1 MQTSKTPE
9 GTALEP
15 SIYELSKPGRCGV
28 FLPRCDVPVRPAEL
42 LIPAAYLR
50 RDPAKLPEVAEPEV
64 VRHFTRL
71 SILNHHIDKGP
82 YPLGSCTMKYNPKL
96 NEETAALPG
105 FAQLHPLQPEET
117 VQGALELIYQL
128 CQMLAEIAG
137 MDAVS
142 VSPVA
147 GAQSEFAALLM
158 TKSYFRDRGE
168 KSRHEVLIPDS
179 AHGTNP
185 ASAAMAGFDV
195 ITLPSGDNGLVD
207 VSGLK
212 ARLSEKTAIF
222 MLTNPNTLGLFERQ
236 ILEIAE
242 AVHGAGGLLYMDGA
256 NLNALLGL
264 VRPGD
269 MGFDLCHFNLHKTF
283 STPHGGGGP
292 GSGAVGC
299 KRALECYLPSPRV
312 ELNTS
317 SDGSR
322 YTLASAGES
331 VGRVHQF
338 FGNFGMFVR
347 AYTYILS
354 QGHEGLRAI
363 AENAILNANYLAA
376 QLSSDYELPHAGPCQ
391 HEFVLSA
398 ARQKKATGIRAA
410 DISKRLL
417 DFGIHA
423 PTTYFPLIVP
433 EALMIEPTE
442 SETVE
447 TLDRIVVAM
456 KQIAREAES
465 DPDLLRSAPR
475 TTPVGR
481 IDEAKAARD
490 LIVSWPE

>member
-1 MQTSKTPE
+1 MNSHPVPE
-9 GTALEP
+9 GATLEP
-15 SIYELSKPGRCGV
+15 SIYELSRPGRRGV
-28 FLPRCDVPVRPAEL
+28 YLPDCDVPVRPAEL

-50 RDPAKLPEVAEPEV
+50 REPARLPEVAEPEV

-71 SILNHHIDKGP
+71 SVLNHHIDKGP
-82 YPLGSCTMKYNPKL
+82 YPLGSCTMKYNPKI
-96 NEETAALPG
+96 NEETASLPG

-117 VQGALELIYQL
+117 VQGALELIHQL
-128 CQMLAEIAG
+128 CAHLAAIAG

-142 VSPVA
+142 VAPVA
-147 GAQSEFAALLM
+147 GAQSEFTALLM
-158 TKSYFRDRGE
+158 TKKYFRSRGE
-168 KSRHEVLIPDS
+168 KQRREVLIPDA

-195 ITLPSGDNGLVD
+195 ITLPSAADGLVD
-207 VSGLK
+207 TDALK
-212 ARLSEKTAIF
+212 SRLSDRTACF
-222 MLTNPNTLGLFERQ
+222 MLTNPNTLGLFERH

-256 NLNALLGL
+256 NLNALLGI

-299 KRALECYLPSPRV
+299 KRALESFLPAPRV
-312 ELNTS
+312 EKTAVQE
-317 SDGSR
+317 GVR
-322 YTLASAGES
+322 YTLVTPDQS

-338 FGNFGMFVR
+338 LGNFGMFVR
-347 AYTYILS
+347 AYTYILA

-376 QLSSDYELPHAGPCQ
+376 ELQADFDLPHPGPCQ

-398 ARQKKATGIRAA
+398 SRQKKATGVRAA

-447 TLDRIVVAM
+447 TLDRIVAAM
-456 KQIAREAES
+456 RQIAHEAES
-465 DPDLLRSAPR
+465 DPEQLRSAPHA
-475 TTPVGR
+475 TPVGR
-481 IDEAKAARD
+481 IDEARAARE
-490 LIVSWPE
+490 LIVAWPD

>member
-1 MQTSKTPE
+1 MSTLPE
-9 GTALEP
+9 GTPLEP
-15 SIYELSKPGRCGV
+15 SIYELSRPGRRGV
-28 FLPRCDVPVRPAEL
+28 FLPVCDVPVRPLEL
-42 LIPAAYLR
+42 LLPAAQLR
-50 RDPAKLPEVAEPEV
+50 RESAALPEVAEPEV

-71 SILNHHIDKGP
+71 SNFNHHIDKGP
-82 YPLGSCTMKYNPKL
+82 YPLGSCTMKYNPKI
-96 NEETAALPG
+96 NEETASLPG

-117 VQGALELIYQL
+117 VQGALELIYNL
-128 CQMLAEIAG
+128 CGLLAEIAG

-142 VSPVA
+142 VAPVA

-158 TKSYFRDRGE
+158 TRSYFRDRGE
-168 KSRHEVLIPDS
+168 TSRREVMIPDS

-195 ITLPSGDNGLVD
+195 ITLPSADNGLVD
-207 VSGLK
+207 VEALK
-212 ARLSEKTAIF
+212 ARLSERTACF

-256 NLNALLGL
+256 NLNALLGI

-299 KRALECYLPSPRV
+299 KRALERYLPSPRV
-312 ELNTS
+312 ERIEAKE
-317 SDGSR
+317 GAR
-322 YTLASAGES
+322 YELTTHDDS

-376 QLSSDYELPHAGPCQ
+376 ELQADYDLPHAGPCQ

-398 ARQKKATGIRAA
+398 SRQKKASGIRAA

-447 TLDRIVVAM
+447 TLDRIVSAM
-456 KQIAREAES
+456 KQIAREAETE
-465 DPDLLRSAPR
+465 PDTLRSAPR

-490 LIVSWPE
+490 LIVAWPA

>member
-1 MQTSKTPE
+1 MITSPHPE
-9 GTALEP
+9 GDAIEP
-15 SIYELSKPGRCGV
+15 SIYELSVPDRQGV
-28 FLPRCDVPVRPAEL
+28 FLPACDVPTKPSEL
-42 LIPAAYLR
+42 LIPSAFLR
-50 RDPAKLPEVAEPEV
+50 REAARLPELAEPEV

-71 SILNHHIDKGP
+71 SVLNHHIDRGP
-82 YPLGSCTMKYNPKL
+82 YPLGSCTMKYNPKI

-105 FAQLHPLQPEET
+105 FAQAHPLQPEET
-117 VQGALELIYQL
+117 VQGALELIFGL
-128 CQMLAEIAG
+128 CGMLAEIAG

-142 VSPVA
+142 VAPVA

-158 TKSYFRDRGE
+158 VKKYFEARGE
-168 KSRHEVLIPDS
+168 TRRREVFIPDA

-185 ASAAMAGFDV
+185 ASAAMAGYDV
-195 ITLPSGDNGLVD
+195 ITLPSASDGLVD
-207 VSGLK
+207 TEALV
-212 ARLSEKTAIF
+212 ARLSERTACF
-222 MLTNPNTLGLFERQ
+222 MLTNPNTLGLFERK
-236 ILEIAE
+236 ILDIAE
-242 AVHGAGGLLYMDGA
+242 AVHRSGGLLYMDGA
-256 NLNALLGL
+256 NLNALLGI

-299 KRALECYLPSPRV
+299 KAALEPYLPAPRV
-312 ELNTS
+312 AKTMLK
-317 SDGSR
+317 GLAR
-322 YTLASAGES
+322 YSVSEPRES

-363 AENAILNANYLAA
+363 AENAILNANYLACG
-376 QLSSDYELPHAGPCQ
+376 LKDDFDLPYPGPCQ
-391 HEFVLSA
+391 HEFVLSSS
-398 ARQKKATGIRAA
+398 RQKKATGIRAA

-423 PTTYFPLIVP
+423 PTTYFPLIVS
-433 EALMIEPTE
+433 EALMFEPTE

-447 TLDRIVVAM
+447 TLDRIVAAM

-465 DPDLLRSAPR
+465 DPEKLRQAPHE
-475 TTPVGR
+475 TPVGR
-481 IDEAKAARD
+481 IDEARAARE
-490 LIVSWPE
+490 LIVAWPS